1 MANPQ
6 VLATYHHNPKED
18 EEFRKE
24 ILEMNDSDQQSH
36 IRYFSKGNLNVVEE
50 EDADNC
56 GFLPLNKFQSHDN
69 VKKYSIPKSNGGI
82 EERMSLNKLSENGG
96 NGGNEDN
103 NSIFTFKRLN
113 TVNSDDLRKKKRRNE
128 NDIIH
133 EEVKKQIDEL
143 TSKSER
149 MEEAIDYEVEKQHL
163 YFLERKKSK
172 KQSDQKLQVIHEAI
186 ISERRQSRR
195 QSKVRR
201 GSKFDILIDS
211 FTTGKNINIAESEIM
226 KDILEYSEKQM
237 KMNQEKMQNEI
248 DDFSNKN
255 VKEMNDTVEEIMFSY
270 TEDMKDIDE
279 NVFPEII
286 DELKNDMQIEID
298 SVKERYS
305 ELRTGEIEKIKAK
318 YLKE

>member
-1 MANPQ
+1 
-6 VLATYHHNPKED
+6 VIK
-18 EEFRKE
+18 
-24 ILEMNDSDQQSH
+24 
-36 IRYFSKGNLNVVEE
+36 
-50 EDADNC
+50 
-56 GFLPLNKFQSHDN
+56 
-69 VKKYSIPKSNGGI
+69 
-82 EERMSLNKLSENGG
+82 
-96 NGGNEDN
+96 
-103 NSIFTFKRLN
+103 
-113 TVNSDDLRKKKRRNE
+113 
-128 NDIIH
+128 
-133 EEVKKQIDEL
+133 
-143 TSKSER
+143 
-149 MEEAIDYEVEKQHL
+149 
-163 YFLERKKSK
+163 
-172 KQSDQKLQVIHEAI
+172 KLQVIHEAI